1 MKNFKYMSLM
11 VALLS
16 MLTLSFTSCGD
27 DDDDEIT
34 NIASST
40 IALHEVNI
48 EGSQICVK
56 ADIAC
61 PNKVEYIRI
70 EIYSADGQTRKFT
83 QDFYSSKYTGALN
96 IPEFHEHL
104 LDIDTYDPAIVEGDL
119 LKFTVVDQNGNSTT
133 VQKNIT
139 EEEGDE
145 L

>member
-1 MKNFKYMSLM
+1 MKNIKYLSLM

-16 MLTLSFTSCGD
+16 VLTLSFTSCG

-40 IALHEVNI
+40 ITLHEVNI

-56 ADIAC
+56 ADIVC
-61 PNKVEYIRI
+61 PSKVEYIRI
-70 EIYSADGQTRKFT
+70 EIYSANGQTRKFT

-119 LKFTVVDQNGNSTT
+119 LKFTVVDMNGRTTT
-133 VQKNIT
+133 VQKNLT
-139 EEEGDE
+139 EEDDE
-145 L
+145 D

>member
-16 MLTLSFTSCGD
+16 VLTLSFTSCG

-40 IALHEVNI
+40 ITLHEVNI

-56 ADIAC
+56 ADIVC
-61 PNKVEYIRI
+61 PSKVEYIRI
-70 EIYSADGQTRKFT
+70 EIYSADGQTSKFT
-83 QDFYSSKYTGALN
+83 QDFYSSIYTGALN

-133 VQKNIT
+133 VQMNLT

-145 L
+145 D

>member
-16 MLTLSFTSCGD
+16 VLTLSFTSCG

-83 QDFYSSKYTGALN
+83 QDFYSSKYTGTLN

-133 VQKNIT
+133 VQKNLT
-139 EEEGDE
+139 EENDE
-145 L
+145 ED